1 MRGRM
6 GVIKAAIGDGVLTF
20 MWVFCVSTVGIF
32 TSLISSALG
41 VQALPLAAIFI
52 TTVLIFVLVFVFSA
66 IGDVLGGASFNP
78 TATAALYA
86 AGVTPDSLISMAF
99 RFPAQAAGAVGGA
112 LAIMEVMPTQYK
124 HMLGGPSLKVDLHT
138 GAIAEGILTF
148 TISFLVLLVVLKGP
162 KSPVLKTWLLAM
174 ATVTLVVSGSAYTG
188 PSMNPANAF
197 GWAYINNW
205 HNTWDQLYVYW
216 ICPFIGAIL
225 AAWVFRFLFPAP
237 TKQKKA

>member
-1 MRGRM
+1 M

-32 TSLISSALG
+32 TSLVSSALG
-41 VQALPLAAIFI
+41 VQALPLAGIFI

-66 IGDVLGGASFNP
+66 IGDALGGASFNP

-138 GAIAEGILTF
+138 GAIAEGVLTF

-162 KSPVLKTWLLAM
+162 NSPVLKTWLLAM

-188 PSMNPANAF
+188 PSMNPANVSIPSLFCIMFPPSTACFAF
-197 GWAYINNW
+197 SFLISCIHSNLIYF
-205 HNTWDQLYVYW
+205 LKYVQCCYGATK
-216 ICPFIGAIL
+216 FI
-225 AAWVFRFLFPAP
+225 FF
-237 TKQKKA
+237 Q

>member
-1 MRGRM
+1 M

-52 TTVLIFVLVFVFSA
+52 TTLLIFVLVFVFSA